1 MAEILSQQQLKS
13 LSKHKYSSE
22 GTSITEP
29 ALQILWRWMVEQ
41 IPLWVAPNLI
51 TIVGL
56 IINVGTSLLLMYY
69 SPDAKT
75 QAPGWVYA
83 SCGMGLFLYQCLDAM
98 DGKQARRTGSSSP
111 LGELFDHG
119 CDALS
124 TVFVSIATCCAM
136 GLGLDPPSLYFLCF
150 TAFFLFYC
158 AHWQTYVS
166 GTLRFGRID
175 VTEGQLV
182 CIGVFLL
189 TSVVGLRFWRVKIPL
204 VGISLFHIPVVV
216 AFFGGVMAAWNY
228 FRVIFSGGGGKNGAT
243 VANTSVLFPAFP
255 IAFVQIS
262 SLIQCGYTLIAKGSG
277 LFALNPCLFTLTYG
291 IFSAK
296 VTCRLVVAHMTKS
309 ELAFIDTIYFG
320 PLLLLINQFFDY
332 AFPEYLLLWVS
343 LIYASLDIVKYSYK
357 VCTEIAAHLH
367 ICVFTIP
374 YCKES
379 NAAANKPETKKE
391 PSTTPIRPS
400 HQPTD
405 ASSSS
410 SSPHPIRSLSP
421 HSYARRS
428 IHDNMATLDDDDVDD
443 APSKS

>member
-1 MAEILSQQQLKS
+1 MSKILTLQQLTALGS
-13 LSKHKYSSE
+13 HKYSSE

-29 ALQILWRWMVEQ
+29 ALQMLWRWLVEQ

-75 QAPGWVYA
+75 QAPSWVYF
-83 SCGMGLFLYQCLDAM
+83 SCGLGLFFYQCLDAI

-119 CDALS
+119 CDAVS

-136 GLGLDPPSLYFLCF
+136 GMGNDPASFYFICF
-150 TAFFLFYC
+150 TGSFLFYC

-166 GTLRFGRID
+166 GTLKFGRID

-182 CIGVFLL
+182 CIGVFIL
-189 TSVVGLRFWRVKIPL
+189 TSVVGLGFWNWRIPL
-204 VGISLFHIPVVV
+204 LGLRLFHLTV
-216 AFFGGVMAAWNY
+216 FGALIAGILAALNY
-228 FRVIFSGGGGKNGAT
+228 FKVIVSGGRGKNGAT

-255 IAFVQIS
+255 VAFVQAS
-262 SLIQCGYTLIAKGSG
+262 SLMQCGYTLIAKGSR
-277 LFALNPCLFTLTYG
+277 LFEFNPCLYTLAYG

-309 ELAFIDTIYFG
+309 ELAFFDTIYVGPMLLMVNQYFG
-320 PLLLLINQFFDY
+320 YL
-332 AFPEYLLLWVS
+332 FPEYLLLWFS
-343 LIYASLDIVKYSYK
+343 LIYGTLDLTKYSYK

-367 ICVFTIP
+367 ICVFKIP
-374 YCKES
+374 YPKQES
-379 NAAANKPETKKE
+379 DNVNKAKKE
-391 PSTTPIRPS
+391 VNAGATTGFQSLRATNTS
-400 HQPTD
+400 N
-405 ASSSS
+405 
-410 SSPHPIRSLSP
+410 SSPSSRELRSLSP

-428 IHDNMATLDDDDVDD
+428 IHDLAADEM
-443 APSKS
+443 PSKS

>member
-1 MAEILSQQQLKS
+1 MAKILSLQQLHA
-13 LSKHKYSSE
+13 LSNHKYSSE

-29 ALQILWRWMVEQ
+29 FLQVLWRWLVEQ

-75 QAPGWVYA
+75 QAPSWVYFA
-83 SCGMGLFLYQCLDAM
+83 CGLGLFLYQCLDAI

-119 CDALS
+119 CDAVS

-136 GLGLDPPSLYFLCF
+136 GLGLDPASFYFFCF
-150 TAFFLFYC
+150 AGSFLFYC

-175 VTEGQLV
+175 VTEGQLI
-182 CIGVFLL
+182 CIGVFIL
-189 TSVVGLRFWRVKIPL
+189 TSIVGLGFWKFELPL
-204 VGISLFHIPVVV
+204 IRIYIFHIPVVV
-216 AFFGGVMAAWNY
+216 GFIASILACGNY
-228 FRVIFSGGGGKNGAT
+228 FQVIFSGGRGRNGAT

-255 IAFVQIS
+255 VAFVQLS
-262 SLIQCGYTLIAKGSG
+262 SLILCGYTLIAKGSG
-277 LFALNPCLFTLTYG
+277 LFASNPCLYTLSFG

-309 ELAFIDTIYFG
+309 ELAFVDTIYVGPVLLLSNQFIG
-320 PLLLLINQFFDY
+320 YLFPEPLLLWFC
-332 AFPEYLLLWVS
+332 
-343 LIYASLDIVKYSYK
+343 LIYGTIDLAKYSYK
-357 VCTEIAAHLH
+357 VCTEIATHLR
-367 ICVFTIP
+367 ICVFKIP
-374 YCKES
+374 YSNEGAVPADKKKDTASIPVQPPIPANSAPSES
-379 NAAANKPETKKE
+379 P
-391 PSTTPIRPS
+391 
-400 HQPTD
+400 
-405 ASSSS
+405 ASREM
-410 SSPHPIRSLSP
+410 RSLSP

-428 IHDNMATLDDDDVDD
+428 IHEIQSDET
-443 APSKS
+443 PSKS

>member
-1 MAEILSQQQLKS
+1 MAEILNLQQLKA
-13 LSKHKYSSE
+13 LSNHKYSSE

-29 ALQILWRWMVEQ
+29 ALQVFWRWLVEQ

-56 IINVGTSLLLMYY
+56 IINVGTSLLLMYF

-75 QAPGWVYA
+75 QAPSWVYF
-83 SCGMGLFLYQCLDAM
+83 SCGLGLFLYQCLDAI

-119 CDALS
+119 CDAVS

-136 GLGLDPPSLYFLCF
+136 GLGLDPPSFYFICF
-150 TAFFLFYC
+150 TGFFLFYC

-182 CIGVFLL
+182 CIGVFIL
-189 TSVVGLRFWRVKIPL
+189 TSMVGLGFWSFKLPLIGISIFHLPVVGGFFA
-204 VGISLFHIPVVV
+204 GIL
-216 AFFGGVMAAWNY
+216 AGGNY
-228 FRVIFSGGGGKNGAT
+228 FRVIFSGGRGKNGAT

-255 IAFVQIS
+255 VAFVQLT
-262 SLIQCGYTLIAKGSG
+262 SLVHCGYTLIAKGSR
-277 LFALNPCLFTLTYG
+277 LFASNPCLYTLTYG

-309 ELAFIDTIYFG
+309 ELAFVDTIYFG
-320 PLLLLINQFFDY
+320 PLLLLCNQFFGY
-332 AFPEYLLLWVS
+332 WFPEYLLLWFS
-343 LIYASLDIVKYSYK
+343 LIYGTLDLTKYSYK
-357 VCTEIAAHLH
+357 VCTEIATHLH
-367 ICVFTIP
+367 ICVFKIP
-374 YCKES
+374 YSSEIASVVDTNHPPRPANPTRSES
-379 NAAANKPETKKE
+379 
-391 PSTTPIRPS
+391 PS
-400 HQPTD
+400 
-405 ASSSS
+405 
-410 SSPHPIRSLSP
+410 SP

-428 IHDNMATLDDDDVDD
+428 IHDINSGQE
-443 APSKS
+443 PSKSS